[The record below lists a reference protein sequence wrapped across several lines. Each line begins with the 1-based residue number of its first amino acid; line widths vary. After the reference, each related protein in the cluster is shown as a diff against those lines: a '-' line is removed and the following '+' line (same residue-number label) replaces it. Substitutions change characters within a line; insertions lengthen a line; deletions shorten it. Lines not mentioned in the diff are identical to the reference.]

1 MSLCGYGG
9 YGRESV
15 DLVSL
20 VGEDCSDPD
29 VGGLQGGYHAK
40 ISTRVD
46 SEPIWDSSGY
56 QVGGFSSGIQWAIQ
70 DVLAAIEDNRM
81 EVPS

>member
-46 SEPIWDSSGY
+46 SEPI
-56 QVGGFSSGIQWAIQ
+56 
-70 DVLAAIEDNRM
+70 
-81 EVPS
+81 